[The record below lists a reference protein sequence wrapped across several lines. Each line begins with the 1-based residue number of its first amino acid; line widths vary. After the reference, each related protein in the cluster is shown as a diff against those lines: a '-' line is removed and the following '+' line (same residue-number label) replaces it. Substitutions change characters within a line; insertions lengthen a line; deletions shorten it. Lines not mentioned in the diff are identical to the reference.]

1 MYSGYCM
8 KCKKKQEMINTENV
22 KTKNGNS
29 AVKGECKKCG
39 TKMFVILPKS
49 KPVKSTKSKKSVKS
63 VKPKKSVKS
72 KKSRK

>member
-1 MYSGYCM
+1 M

>member
-1 MYSGYCM
+1 M
-8 KCKKKQEMINTENV
+8 KCKKKQEMVNTENV

-63 VKPKKSVKS
+63 TKSKKSVKS

>member
-8 KCKKKQEMINTENV
+8 KCKKKQEMVNTENV

-63 VKPKKSVKS
+63 TKSKKSVKS

>member
-1 MYSGYCM
+1 M

-49 KPVKSTKSKKSVKS
+49 KPVKSTKSTKSKKLVKS